1 MNCQEFWDRMPEL
14 SNQLL
19 NDETEHLAACRECA
33 DAWQQQQELQGRMR
47 RLSEEWQRVAAP
59 LRVEEGLVAAFRAQ
73 RSHRVTEMPR
83 ARHFWMPMAAG
94 IAAALLV
101 TFGLLLLRDQP
112 VRQQRH
118 TVPGAVELANI
129 SVPADAMA
137 DDDSPDSDG
146 FIPLPNAERIA
157 PDENVNVV
165 RVEVPRSAMLAVG
178 LPVSAEQSQELVEA
192 DVKMGSD
199 GLARAVR
206 FVNE

>member
-19 NDETEHLAACRECA
+19 RDESEHLAGCSACA
-33 DAWQQQQELQGRMR
+33 G
-47 RLSEEWQRVAAP
+47 EWQRQRALASGIHRLAEDWQQVEAP
-59 LRVEEGLVAAFRAQ
+59 ARVEAGLVAAFRAHQ
-73 RSHRVTEMPR
+73 SGRVVEMPT
-83 ARHFWMPMAAG
+83 RHMWMPLASG

-101 TFGLLLLRDQP
+101 GIGLLLLRDQP
-112 VRQQRH
+112 APAPRH
-118 TVPGAVELANI
+118 SAPAAVEWAAAMA
-129 SVPADAMA
+129 PADATA

-157 PDENVNVV
+157 PDEDVNVV

-178 LPVSAEQSQELVEA
+178 LPVSAEQSTELVEA
-192 DVKMGSD
+192 DVKMGPD